1 MNAVAGTRLRRT
13 ERGSRVSDAS
23 EDLLAALDQWERVV
37 EAASPDEALE
47 TFDEPTLQVFWQRW
61 PHVSSWGGAVW
72 RKLNADL
79 ADAATPADASEHHD
93 IGGEG
98 G

>member
-1 MNAVAGTRLRRT
+1 L
-13 ERGSRVSDAS
+13 SDAS
-23 EDLLAALDQWERVV
+23 EQLLTALEQWERVV
-37 EAASPDEALE
+37 EAASPDEAVAA
-47 TFDEPTLQVFWQRW
+47 FDEATLQVFWQRW

-72 RKLNADL
+72 RKLDADL
-79 ADAATPADASEHHD
+79 ADAATPVDASEDHD

>member
-1 MNAVAGTRLRRT
+1 L
-13 ERGSRVSDAS
+13 SDAS
-23 EDLLAALDQWERVV
+23 EELLSALEQWERVA
-37 EAASPDEALE
+37 ESASPDEALVV
-47 TFDEPTLQVFWQRW
+47 FDEATLQVFWQRW

-72 RKLNADL
+72 RKLDVDL
-79 ADAATPADASEHHD
+79 ADAATPVDESEHHD